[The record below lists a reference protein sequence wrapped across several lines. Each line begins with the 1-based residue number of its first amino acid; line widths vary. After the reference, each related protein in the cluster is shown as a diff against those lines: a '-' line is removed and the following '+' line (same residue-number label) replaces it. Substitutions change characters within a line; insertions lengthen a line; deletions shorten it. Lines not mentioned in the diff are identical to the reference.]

1 MDKLIFPPFE
11 YKTKKVG
18 DKTSIFDIIRKKYI
32 VITPEEIVRQH
43 LIHFLI
49 NQMNYPKTLIAVE
62 DGLKVNRLQ
71 KRSDVVVYNKMGNIF
86 MVVECKSTKVKLSQS
101 SMDQLSIY
109 NQYYKSEYLA
119 LTNGIQLY
127 ICKMDYQSKRAQFL
141 DDFPFFQ

>member
-11 YKTKKVG
+11 YKTKKIG

-49 NQMNYPKTLIAVE
+49 NQMNYPKTLITVE

-109 NQYYKSEYLA
+109 NQYYKSKFLA

-127 ICKMDYQSKRAQFL
+127 ICKMDYHNKNAEFL
-141 DDFPFFQ
+141 DNFPFFE